1 MMKRI
6 LPLAAAFVTVA
17 GPAFAHVDPAAHGS
31 LMAGLSHPLFGI
43 DHVLAMVA
51 VGLWAALLG
60 GRALVLVPA
69 GFVAAMTA
77 GYALALAGIPL
88 PFMEPVIL
96 ASVVV
101 VGLLAA
107 AALRV
112 PAAAGMAL
120 VGFFAFFH
128 GSAHGAELGA
138 AGALAFG
145 TGFAIATAFLHLTGL
160 AAGAGL
166 SRALGD
172 RAGRGVLRIAGA
184 ATAIGGLALAF
195 AG

>member
-1 MMKRI
+1 MKRV
-6 LPLAAAFVTVA
+6 LMLAGAFALGT
-17 GPAFAHVDPAAHGS
+17 GPAFAHVDPLAHGS

-60 GRALVLVPA
+60 GRSLWLVPA

-77 GYALALAGIPL
+77 SFALALAGIPL
-88 PFMEPVIL
+88 PFLEPVIL
-96 ASVVV
+96 ASVIII
-101 VGLLAA
+101 GLLVAT
-107 AALRV
+107 ALRV
-112 PAAAGMAL
+112 PAAAGLAL
-120 VGFFAFFH
+120 VGFFAIFH

-166 SRALGD
+166 SRALGNS
-172 RAGRGVLRIAGA
+172 AGRNVLRVAGA
-184 ATAIGGLALAF
+184 ATAIGGVALAF